1 MTAEVNQVACEK
13 TKSIQKITNQ
23 MKMLALNAL
32 IESSRA
38 GAQGAG
44 FAVVAQE
51 VRNVGQQVETIAR
64 ELESQLTNRTGNLMT
79 SIAQMADRSRGERMV
94 DLSLN
99 AIELIDRNLYERT
112 CDVRWWATDSAV
124 VDCAAAPDA
133 AAVAHV
139 SERLAVILGAYT
151 VYLDLWLCDL
161 DGNVLANG
169 RADRF
174 NVVGQNVASTKWF
187 RAARALRSGDD
198 YAAGD
203 VECQPLLGN
212 AQVATYCASVRAG
225 GKANGKPT
233 GVLAI
238 HFDWEPQARA
248 IVQGVRVGAAD
259 KARVLLV
266 DSNFRVIAASD
277 GQGLL
282 TERVSLPLEGRRS
295 GFYQDRSGALIAFHA
310 TPGYET
316 YKGLGWFG
324 VIQAGAG
331 IGAREVQHPSL
342 SAMPPKSLATMS
354 QSPLASKSY
363 FWCGPYSVGRA
374 TKAVFR
380 PILLR
385 GFQVAVVGGDH
396 HHLLRRQ
403 AEQFRRAEIGFRI
416 GLVVLE
422 QFRRHD
428 EVPRQAGELRHVGQQ
443 RDVAVGE
450 RRDDVFLLQP
460 RQPRHA
466 VRPRMQAVP
475 AHGEVVQI
483 GLAQSLDRKL
493 RDQLFQRSAG
503 AAYPGSDSRARDACA
518 PRPSRPCRRRASR
531 RPTRSSRP

>member
-1 MTAEVNQVACEK
+1 MSTALHRARPTVSEPVNQAGAEDESDISALIARLTTEVNQVACEK
-13 TKSIQKITNQ
+13 TKSIQQITNQ

-32 IESSRA
+32 IEASRA

-51 VRNVGQQVETIAR
+51 VRAVGQQVETIAR
-64 ELESQLTNRTGNLMT
+64 ELESQLTGRTGSLMS
-79 SIAQMADRSRGERMV
+79 SIARMSDRARGERMV

-124 VDCAAAPDA
+124 VDCAASPNA

-161 DGNVLANG
+161 EGNVIANG

-174 NVVGQNVASTKWF
+174 NVVGQNVAATKWF
-187 RAARALRSGDD
+187 REARSLRSGDD
-198 YAAGD
+198 YVAGD
-203 VECQPLLGN
+203 VESQPLLGN
-212 AQVATYCASVRAG
+212 AQVATYCASVRAD
-225 GKANGKPT
+225 GKAHGKPT

-282 TERVSLPLEGRRS
+282 TERIPISLEGRRS
-295 GFYQDRSGALIAFHA
+295 GFYQDRSGALVAFHA

-324 VIQAGAG
+324 VILG
-331 IGAREVQHPSL
+331 
-342 SAMPPKSLATMS
+342 
-354 QSPLASKSY
+354 
-363 FWCGPYSVGRA
+363 
-374 TKAVFR
+374 
-380 PILLR
+380 
-385 GFQVAVVGGDH
+385 
-396 HHLLRRQ
+396 
-403 AEQFRRAEIGFRI
+403 
-416 GLVVLE
+416 
-422 QFRRHD
+422 
-428 EVPRQAGELRHVGQQ
+428 
-443 RDVAVGE
+443 
-450 RRDDVFLLQP
+450 
-460 RQPRHA
+460 
-466 VRPRMQAVP
+466 
-475 AHGEVVQI
+475 
-483 GLAQSLDRKL
+483 
-493 RDQLFQRSAG
+493 G
-503 AAYPGSDSRARDACA
+503 AA
-518 PRPSRPCRRRASR
+518 
-531 RPTRSSRP
+531 